1 MRLNSYQKFLLICVV
16 AFLAIRAPAGTSAVD
31 TNPSSSLSTNDAITS
46 SLLQIQEQLHTT
58 QLAIEQNQQA
68 AIDTAKMNSANSELL
83 SAQLQ
88 ALEQTVTTQHNS
100 DVDASHKT
108 VQGIILSTGIFGLL
122 CLGIMSWMV
131 YLQSRAFTQLT
142 RISSQQ
148 QAVIAGTGAVQQF
161 AAPGRAIVENSSAQL
176 LDAVGQLKERINE
189 LEKGGRQLPNGSNG
203 AKGVHLSNG
212 SNGSNGANGSS
223 RNSVAIESNEANAV
237 ATVDSLAEGQK
248 YLDENAPQKALEL
261 FDRFLVGHPDHAE
274 ALLKKADALQKIGRN
289 DEALAHYNRVIEKD
303 GTLAVAHLQKG
314 GLLNRLRR
322 YDEALNCYEQALQ
335 AQEKRRR

>member
-1 MRLNSYQKFLLICVV
+1 MRLNFYQKFLLVCVV
-16 AFLAIRAPAGTSAVD
+16 AFLAIRAPARMSAVD
-31 TNPSSSLSTNDAITS
+31 TYSSSSLSTNDLVTS

-68 AIDTAKMNSANSELL
+68 AIETAKMNSANSELL

-100 DVDASHKT
+100 EVDASHKT
-108 VQGIILSTGIFGLL
+108 VQWIILLTGIFGLL

-176 LDAVGQLKERINE
+176 LDAVGQLKDRINE
-189 LEKGGRQLPNGSNG
+189 LEKGGRQLPKGSNG
-203 AKGVHLSNG
+203 ANGVHLSNG
-212 SNGSNGANGSS
+212 ANESS
-223 RNSVAIESNEANAV
+223 RTSGAIESNEANSV

-303 GTLAVAHLQKG
+303 STLAVAHLQKG

>member
-1 MRLNSYQKFLLICVV
+1 MRVNFYQKFLLVCVV
-16 AFLAIRAPAGTSAVD
+16 SFLAIRVPARMPAVD
-31 TNPSSSLSTNDAITS
+31 ANSSPTLSTNDAITS

-108 VQGIILSTGIFGLL
+108 VQWIILLTGIFGLL

-161 AAPGRAIVENSSAQL
+161 AAPGRAIVENSSVQL

-203 AKGVHLSNG
+203 ANGVHL

-223 RNSVAIESNEANAV
+223 RTSVAIESNEANGL

-248 YLDENAPQKALEL
+248 YLDQNAPQKALEL

>member
-1 MRLNSYQKFLLICVV
+1 MRLNFYQKFLLVCVV
-16 AFLAIRAPAGTSAVD
+16 AFLAIRAPARMPAVD
-31 TNPSSSLSTNDAITS
+31 TDSSSNLSTNDAITS

-100 DVDASHKT
+100 EVDASHKT
-108 VQGIILSTGIFGLL
+108 VQWIILLTGIFGLL

-148 QAVIAGTGAVQQF
+148 QAVIAGTSAVQQF
-161 AAPGRAIVENSSAQL
+161 AGPGRAIVENSSAQL

-189 LEKGGRQLPNGSNG
+189 LEKGGRQLPKGSNG
-203 AKGVHLSNG
+203 ANGVHLSNG
-212 SNGSNGANGSS
+212 ANGANGSS
-223 RNSVAIESNEANAV
+223 RTSEAIESSEANGV
-237 ATVDSLAEGQK
+237 AAVDSLAEGQK

>member
-1 MRLNSYQKFLLICVV
+1 MRLNFHQKFLLVCVV
-16 AFLAIRAPAGTSAVD
+16 AFLAIRAPAGTPAVD

-212 SNGSNGANGSS
+212 SNGSNGSS
-223 RNSVAIESNEANAV
+223 RTSVAIESSEANAV

-261 FDRFLVGHPDHAE
+261 FDRFLVMHPDHAE